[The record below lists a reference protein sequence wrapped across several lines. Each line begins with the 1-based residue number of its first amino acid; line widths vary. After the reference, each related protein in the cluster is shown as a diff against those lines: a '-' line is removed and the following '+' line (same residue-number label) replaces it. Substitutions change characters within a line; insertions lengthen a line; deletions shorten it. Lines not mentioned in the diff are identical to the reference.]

1 MGKSLKEAAEILGK
15 HPFDAAA
22 DLLIEEEGAVS
33 IVYFAMCE
41 EDVETVMKNRNVMVG
56 SDGYALSPEGV
67 LGRGKPH
74 PRSYGA
80 FPRVL
85 GVYVR
90 ERRVIPW
97 EEAIRKMTSMP
108 AQKMGL
114 FDRGLLRKGMWADIV
129 VFNPRTV
136 RDRATF
142 ENPHRFPEG
151 IEYVLVNGEL
161 VVERGTHTGLTPGKV
176 LRHKG

>member
-1 MGKSLKEAAEILGK
+1 
-15 HPFDAAA
+15 AA
-22 DLLIEEEGAVS
+22 DLLIEEEGAVG

-176 LRHKG
+176 LRHRG